1 MKRLS
6 VFSQTV
12 GLTLLALL
20 VIQPQAQGGKLY
32 RWVDEKGQ
40 VHYSDKIPAE
50 YAGQQRDVLNKQ
62 GIKKETIEGAKTPE
76 QLAEEARQAKLQEE
90 EKRRGEEQ
98 ARRDRILLATYT
110 TEDELAMAR
119 DGKIAALDAYIKVTN
134 SRIDKLK
141 AQLEALR
148 KRAEQA
154 DAKAPAT
161 AKLQKEI
168 VHTEQQIRENE
179 SYVETKRREQ
189 NELRAQFEQDL
200 QRYRELKGT
209 RRE

>member
-62 GIKKETIEGAKTPE
+62 GVKKETIEGAKTPE

-90 EKRRGEEQ
+90 EKRRVEEQ

-134 SRIDKLK
+134 SRIGKLK

-168 VHTEQQIRENE
+168 AHTEQQVRENE

-209 RRE
+209 RR